1 MMVVKT
7 LPPSVAEVLGEKA
20 SQDLMLWFQDQMS
33 ATPEAGIQ
41 ISDFVARQKVNVLM
55 LEQISNL
62 LLAGTPELIQDEGR
76 GWVWRVPVELT
87 FPSRGRVGQVAL
99 LDVDARYGFV
109 YHDAATLEEVQ
120 QRTDLLTQQI
130 FEKKP

>member
-1 MMVVKT
+1 MAIKT

-20 SQDLMLWFQDQMS
+20 SQDLLVWFQDHLS
-33 ATPEAGIQ
+33 AMPDVNIQ

-62 LLAGTPELIQDEGR
+62 LLAGTPRLVEDKER

-87 FPSRGRVGQVAL
+87 FPARGRVGQVAL
-99 LDVDARYGFV
+99 LDVDTRHGFI
-109 YHDAATLEEVQ
+109 YYDASTLEGIQ
-120 QRTDLLTQQI
+120 HQTDLLAQQI
-130 FEKKP
+130 LKKKS

>member
-1 MMVVKT
+1 MTIKT

-20 SQDLMLWFQDQMS
+20 SQDLLLWFQDQMS

-62 LLAGTPELIQDEGR
+62 LLAGTPELIRDEGR

-99 LDVDARYGFV
+99 LDVDTRHGFI
-109 YHDAATLEEVQ
+109 YYDASTLEEIQ
-120 QRTDLLTQQI
+120 QQTDLLTQ
-130 FEKKP
+130 

>member
-1 MMVVKT
+1 MAIKT

-20 SQDLMLWFQDQMS
+20 SQDLLVWFQDQLS
-33 ATPEAGIQ
+33 AVPDVK

-55 LEQISNL
+55 LEQVSNL
-62 LLAGTPELIQDEGR
+62 LLAGTPRLVEDKER

-99 LDVDARYGFV
+99 LDVDTRHGFI
-109 YHDAATLEEVQ
+109 YYDASTLEEIQ
-120 QRTDLLTQQI
+120 HQTNLLTQ
-130 FEKKP
+130 

>member
-1 MMVVKT
+1 MAIKT

-99 LDVDARYGFV
+99 LDVDARYGYV
-109 YHDAATLEEVQ
+109 YYDAATLKEAQ
-120 QRTDLLTQQI
+120 RRTDLLTEQI